1 MRYLVLSC
9 LSLGLAGCFG
19 SGPFGTVSVPGRSL
33 VDLGACA
40 ESPIQ
45 AGHEDK
51 LCSRQ
56 NGNPYGSN

>member
-1 MRYLVLSC
+1 MRYLVLAC

-19 SGPFGTVSVPGRSL
+19 SGPFGTVSAYGPSL
-33 VDLGACA
+33 VDLGASA
-40 ESPIQ
+40 QSPTRL
-45 AGHEDK
+45 GHEDK